1 MKHVIQLFAIF
12 SLLSGHAWAADLTLK
27 GDFVQGGLVLG
38 SVPPGATVVFDDI
51 PTRVSDNGR
60 FLIGFSRDAAP
71 NSKLT
76 VTYADGRKV
85 ERNLSVE
92 RRTYRVQRIDGLP
105 RKMVTPPKS
114 VYARIR
120 KENAAIAQARAN
132 DMARALF
139 ESGWQWPA
147 KGRISG
153 VYGSQRILN
162 GKPRQPHYGIDI
174 AAPVG
179 TPVVTPADAVVTLVH
194 HDMYYTGGTIIL
206 DHGHGLTSAM
216 LHMHT
221 IVVKPG
227 DKLRKGDPIGTV
239 GKSGR
244 ATGPHLDWRI
254 NLFKARLDPALLVPP
269 MPAAAPR
276 KP

>member
-1 MKHVIQLFAIF
+1 M
-12 SLLSGHAWAADLTLK
+12 
-27 GDFVQGGLVLG
+27 
-38 SVPPGATVVFDDI
+38 
-51 PTRVSDNGR
+51 
-60 FLIGFSRDAAP
+60 
-71 NSKLT
+71 
-76 VTYADGRKV
+76 
-85 ERNLSVE
+85 
-92 RRTYRVQRIDGLP
+92 
-105 RKMVTPPKS
+105 
-114 VYARIR
+114 
-120 KENAAIAQARAN
+120 AN
-132 DMARALF
+132 VLF

-174 AAPVG
+174 AAPTG
-179 TPVVTPADAVVTLVH
+179 TPVVAPADAVVTLVH
-194 HDMYYTGGTIIL
+194 DDMYYTGGTIIL

-221 IVVKPG
+221 IAVRVG
-227 DKLRKGDPIGTV
+227 DRLRKGDPIGTV

-254 NLFKARLDPALLVPP
+254 NLFEARLDPALLVPP
-269 MPAAAPR
+269 MPGTRPV